1 MQPMDSCRLMH
12 LVLPNFVVNPFTN
25 TAYFDFD
32 KFRKFVYLIS
42 LLSDDAV
49 DLEIKAL
56 INILDKLNR
65 ENNPEDEVEVKT
77 LQTLIEN
84 GKNGRRCGIGFT
96 GLADTLAMLNL
107 KFGSKESLPL
117 IEKIMRC
124 KEDVE
129 LCCQVDMAI
138 LRGPF
143 KGWNSAREFPGNRYY
158 GQLSQ
163 RNLIRFSLMNKY
175 GRRNVS
181 FSTVA
186 PTGTVSLM
194 AQTTSGIEP
203 LFRPFYERKRKVM
216 NGSDKYDF
224 IDATGEKFV
233 TSLVIHKGLKDW
245 ITKVKKVE
253 MPNTLKEIEEYY
265 KQSPYYGAT
274 ANDISIKNR
283 VIIQSLVQACTTHSI
298 SSTVNLPKE
307 ATPEEISKLYFMAW
321 EHNLKGITIYRDGCR
336 DGVLTEIKSRATI
349 FNQYD
354 APKRPEILN
363 GESFIIK
370 VKGISYAVVVGLL
383 DNKPYEV
390 FASECPPAFIQ
401 QKGVI
406 RKVKKRVYQW
416 EGANGDILTN
426 MVCMSE
432 DTEER
437 LCTLSVSML
446 LRTGAKL
453 PFVIKML
460 KKASPNI
467 TSFAAAISR
476 VLSKYIP
483 KEDSGEICPECGSKL
498 IREAGCIKCENCSYS
513 VCLLLVKY
521 DN

>member
-12 LVLPNFVVNPFTN
+12 LVLPSFVCNPFTD
-25 TAYFDFD
+25 TAYFDVE
-32 KFRKFVYLIS
+32 KFRKYTYLIS
-42 LLSDDAV
+42 LLNDDAV
-49 DLEIKAL
+49 DLEIAAL
-56 INILDKLNR
+56 TEVLNKITK
-65 ENNPEDEVEVKT
+65 ENKPEDSVEIDSLKK
-77 LQTLIEN
+77 LIKS
-84 GKNGRRCGIGFT
+84 GRRGRRCGIGFT
-96 GLADTLAMLNL
+96 GLADTVAMLNM
-107 KFGSKESLPL
+107 KFGSEDSIDFIK
-117 IEKIMRC
+117 KIMWE
-124 KEDVE
+124 KEDAE
-129 LCCQVDMAI
+129 LNCQIDMAI

-143 KGWNSAREFPGNRYY
+143 KGWDPKKELVGNDYY
-158 GQLSQ
+158 NQLDK
-163 RNLIRFSLMNKY
+163 RNLLRSVRMNKY

-216 NGSDKYDF
+216 NESDKYDF
-224 IDATGEKFV
+224 IDATGEKFI

-253 MPNTLKEIEEYY
+253 VPTTLKELEEYY

-274 ANDISIKNR
+274 ANDISTNDR
-283 VIIQSLVQACTTHSI
+283 VKIQAIVQTYTTHSI

-307 ATPEEISKLYFMAW
+307 TSPEEIDKLYFKAW
-321 EHNLKGITIYRDGCR
+321 ESGLKGITIYRDGCR
-336 DGVLTEIKSRATI
+336 DGILTEIKSKTAT

-354 APKRPEILN
+354 APKRPEVLD

-370 VKGISYAVVVGLL
+370 VKGVSYAVVVGLL

-401 QKGVI
+401 QKGTI

-416 EGANGDILTN
+416 EGNNGDVLSN
-426 MVCMSE
+426 MICMSE
-432 DTEER
+432 NAEER

-483 KEDSGEICPECGSKL
+483 KGESGEVCPECGSKL

-513 VCLLLVKY
+513 VCLLLVKH